1 MNGRIQQIELPGGAV
16 VHARLS
22 APGGGYWEDEED
34 VGVGEQAVARVRQ
47 LRELIA
53 GIGDSVLQAAAAAG
67 PDEASVTFGIELTAK
82 SGAALAVL
90 ATGESK
96 ASVQVSLTWYLH
108 GQQPGHPHERLPGP
122 GHPDAP
128 PGPSPSPSPSP
139 LPSPGTDGQGT
150 PVPTPAVPPQPPNA
164 PPQRSDPVPAPPR
177 HPPAPTNP
185 ISPPCPPTVP

>member
-1 MNGRIQQIELPGGAV
+1 MNGRIQEIELPGGAV

-22 APGGGYWEDEED
+22 PPGGGYWEDEED
-34 VGVGEQAVARVRQ
+34 VGVGEHAVARVRQ

-96 ASVQVSLTWYLH
+96 ASVQVSLTWYL
-108 GQQPGHPHERLPGP
+108 QDQPPGRPGRAPGRPDAVPDPTATTADGP
-122 GHPDAP
+122 GP
-128 PGPSPSPSPSP
+128 PGPP
-139 LPSPGTDGQGT
+139 Q
-150 PVPTPAVPPQPPNA
+150 QPPGA
-164 PPQRSDPVPAPPR
+164 PPQQPDPLPAPPR
-177 HPPAPTNP
+177 HPPAPAHP
-185 ISPPCPPTVP
+185 ISPPRPPTLP